1 LEMKNQSN
9 QSKSSADTDM
19 RLNKYLAN
27 AGIAA
32 RRKCDE
38 LIRQGLVKV
47 NGNTVTE
54 PGFRIKKDDSISF
67 RDKKVFTG
75 KKYYVLL
82 NKPRDFI
89 TTTDDEHE
97 RKTVMDLIKNASP
110 ERLYP
115 VGRLDRNTSGVL
127 LLTNDGELTEKLTH
141 PSKKVKK
148 IYEVRLDRALPLSEM
163 EKISRGVQLED
174 GLASIDEIAY
184 ADPRDRRVIGIEIHM
199 GKNRIVRRIFEHFG
213 YRIERLDRTYF
224 AGLTKKN
231 LQRGHWRHLS
241 EQEVRQLKYFT

>member
-1 LEMKNQSN
+1 MKNQNN

-38 LIRQGLVKV
+38 LIKQGLVKV
-47 NGNTVTE
+47 NGNIVSE
-54 PGFRIKKDDSISF
+54 PGFRIKKNDIVSF

-89 TTTDDEHE
+89 TTTDDEHG
-97 RKTVMDLIKNASP
+97 RKTVMDLIKSASP

-127 LLTNDGELTEKLTH
+127 LLTNDGELAEKLTH

-174 GLASIDEIAY
+174 GLASVDEIAY
-184 ADPRDRRVIGIEIHM
+184 ADPKDRSIIGIAIHM
-199 GKNRIVRRIFEHFG
+199 GKNRIVRRIFEHLG

-224 AGLTKKN
+224 AGLPKKICSAVI
-231 LQRGHWRHLS
+231 GAIF
-241 EQEVRQLKYFT
+241 LKRK